1 MTVTKGANML
11 TYERVSRRP
20 AGFRCLTGF
29 STAEFDT
36 LYADIKS
43 RHELAEEERLYRPYR
58 K

>member
-1 MTVTKGANML
+1 ML